1 MTSPSVSSPA
11 RATEWGRFTT
21 FRLIRIV
28 VTFTAVLLLLTAGW
42 LLVRRVGGALQEPLS
57 GSAQVLLG
65 GLLSSMLLA
74 AGHIERRIAADTC
87 AGWDSWPLLARVLL
101 SVAALML
108 GAAVT
113 LPGSSVLASSA
124 FWLLIL
130 AGAVP
135 AWLRFALSPRFERRE
150 LEPEPGDAVAL
161 SCGSRDAVLPWDV
174 DRCASAECEADEE
187 EDSEQ
192 LLPDD
197 VLQRVVRARDQ
208 GGSEIVYGTVRCRF
222 VDGQRQQSIHLAF
235 CPPLQTLA
243 HFATDQVFGPAVQIK
258 TVVAETF
265 GVGLE
270 AKLTSPSKGPTEVQ
284 IQFFAFERPPGGE
297 AE

>member
-1 MTSPSVSSPA
+1 MFSTA
-11 RATEWGRFTT
+11 
-21 FRLIRIV
+21 RLIRV
-28 VTFTAVLLLLTAGW
+28 VVMFAAVLLLMTAGW

-57 GSAQVLLG
+57 GAAQVLLG
-65 GLLSSMLLA
+65 SLLSSMLLA
-74 AGHIERRIAADTC
+74 AGPIERRTAAGTSP
-87 AGWDSWPLLARVLL
+87 GRDSWPLLACMLI
-101 SVAALML
+101 SMAAVML
-108 GAAVT
+108 GAAIT

-135 AWLRFALSPRFERRE
+135 AWLRFALLPRFERRD
-150 LEPEPGDAVAL
+150 LEQEPCDAVARL
-161 SCGSRDAVLPWDV
+161 SGSREAVLPWDV
-174 DRCASAECEADEE
+174 EGCASAECEVDED
-187 EDSEQ
+187 EDSEQQ

-243 HFATDQVFGPAVQIK
+243 HFATDQVSGPTVQIK

-265 GVGLE
+265 GVGIE

>member
-1 MTSPSVSSPA
+1 MTV
-11 RATEWGRFTT
+11 
-21 FRLIRIV
+21 RLIRV
-28 VTFTAVLLLLTAGW
+28 VVIFAAVLLLLTAVW

-65 GLLSSMLLA
+65 GLLSVMLLA
-74 AGHIERRIAADTC
+74 AGRIERRTAAGTC
-87 AGWDSWPLLARVLL
+87 PGGDSWPLLARVLL

-113 LPGSSVLASSA
+113 WPGSSVLASSA
-124 FWLLIL
+124 FWLLLL

-135 AWLRFALSPRFERRE
+135 VWLSFPLSLRFKVHE
-150 LEPEPGDAVAL
+150 LGQQQGAAVVPT
-161 SCGSRDAVLPWDV
+161 CGSRDAFPPWDV
-174 DRCASAECEADEE
+174 EGCSSAECEADEDE
-187 EDSEQ
+187 DEDSEQQ

-197 VLQRVVRARDQ
+197 VLQRVIRARDQ
-208 GGSEIVYGTVRCRF
+208 GGSEIIYGTFRCGF

-243 HFATDQVFGPAVQIK
+243 HFATDQVSGPAVQIK
-258 TVVAETF
+258 TMVAETF

-297 AE
+297 GE

>member
-1 MTSPSVSSPA
+1 MFA
-11 RATEWGRFTT
+11 
-21 FRLIRIV
+21 
-28 VTFTAVLLLLTAGW
+28 AVLLLMTAGW

-74 AGHIERRIAADTC
+74 AGHIERRTAAGTC
-87 AGWDSWPLLARVLL
+87 PGWDSWPLLARVLL

-113 LPGSSVLASSA
+113 LPGSSVPASSA

-135 AWLRFALSPRFERRE
+135 AWLRFALSPRFKLRE
-150 LEPEPGDAVAL
+150 LEQEPCDAVAR
-161 SCGSRDAVLPWDV
+161 SCGSRDAILPWDV
-174 DRCASAECEADEE
+174 DGCSSAECEADED
-187 EDSEQ
+187 EDSEQQ

-208 GGSEIVYGTVRCRF
+208 GGSEIVYGTVRCGF
-222 VDGQRQQSIHLAF
+222 VDGQRQQNIHLAF

-243 HFATDQVFGPAVQIK
+243 HFATDQVSGPAVQIK